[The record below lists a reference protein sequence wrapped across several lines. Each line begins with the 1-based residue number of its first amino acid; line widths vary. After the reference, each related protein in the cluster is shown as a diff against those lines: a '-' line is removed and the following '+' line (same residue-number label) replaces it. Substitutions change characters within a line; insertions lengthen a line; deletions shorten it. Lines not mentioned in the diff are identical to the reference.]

1 MDKMDKYV
9 PPFKLTPKI
18 LDSSTRIAALIGR
31 YEGLNL
37 PLPKIRL
44 RKENR
49 IKTIHGTVAIEGN
62 TLTVEQ
68 ITAILEGKPVIGPEK
83 EIKEVKNAIEAYDKM
98 KTFNIYS
105 IKDLCKAHKIL
116 MNGLIPDA
124 GKLRSG
130 NVGILRQEGVSHI
143 APPARLVPTHMDNL
157 FSFLKNDKENHP
169 LVKASVFHY
178 ELEFIHPFSDGNG
191 RVGRLWEHA
200 ILVNWHPIFEL
211 ISIESIVK
219 KNQQDYYTALEK
231 SDKKGSCEDFI
242 EFNLETILDSLD
254 QFFLEFKA
262 EPVTP
267 EDRLEMAKEKL
278 KNRRFSRKEYIQ
290 LFKTLSTATASRDL
304 KLGVE
309 SHRLVRYGD
318 KRNALYSFRS
328 LGGRP
333 V

>member
-1 MDKMDKYV
+1 MDKYV

-18 LDSSTRIAALIGR
+18 LNLSTRIAALIGR

-37 PLPKIRL
+37 PLPKIQL

-68 ITAILEGKPVIGPEK
+68 VTALLEGKPVIGPEK
-83 EIKEVKNAIEAYDKM
+83 EIIEVKNAIEAYDKM

-105 IKDLCKAHKIL
+105 LKDLCKAHKIL
-116 MNGLIPDA
+116 MSGLIPDA

-143 APPARLVPTHMDNL
+143 APPARLVPTHRDNL
-157 FSFLKNDKENHP
+157 FSFIKNDKENHP

-219 KNQQDYYTALEK
+219 KNQRDYYTVLVK
-231 SDKKGSCEDFI
+231 I
-242 EFNLETILDSLD
+242 LLNLI
-254 QFFLEFKA
+254 
-262 EPVTP
+262 
-267 EDRLEMAKEKL
+267 
-278 KNRRFSRKEYIQ
+278 
-290 LFKTLSTATASRDL
+290 
-304 KLGVE
+304 
-309 SHRLVRYGD
+309 
-318 KRNALYSFRS
+318 
-328 LGGRP
+328 
-333 V
+333 